1 MKYWRLRPRWRQ
13 KTEAFCR
20 SFCKMRRMGQF
31 CWWPLEGKRAERELI
46 LWLFMKTFYFTISAI
61 FSACCTHVKRVMHTC
76 IDHEIFAIWKSWP
89 ANQILSKA
97 ICYFCSIVYMEF
109 VEFLNGRNS
118 RPARAFGCSRAPHLI
133 MNKRTTTS
141 LLLSNRQHGLFS
153 FSVKRIP
160 IVLQVI
166 WPDVFT
172 PFSCVQKLGLK
183 YSFQI
188 DHVFENCIATTHVWV
203 CVYFSSQIKY

>member
-20 SFCKMRRMGQF
+20 PFCKMRRMGQF
-31 CWWPLEGKRAERELI
+31 CWWPLEEKRAERELI
-46 LWLFMKTFYFTISAI
+46 LWLFMKTFLFYHICY

-76 IDHEIFAIWKSWP
+76 IDHEIFAIWKSWRWP
-89 ANQILSKA
+89 ANQILLKA
-97 ICYFCSIVYMEF
+97 ICYFCSIVHMEF

-141 LLLSNRQHGLFS
+141 LLLSNRQQGLFS
-153 FSVKRIP
+153 FPWREYQLSSRWYGPMSLRPFHVCKNWASSTPSRLTIFWKRHC
-160 IVLQVI
+160 
-166 WPDVFT
+166 F
-172 PFSCVQKLGLK
+172 
-183 YSFQI
+183 YSR
-188 DHVFENCIATTHVWV
+188 V
-203 CVYFSSQIKY
+203 CVYFISQIKY